1 MSDGISSAGILIK
14 RGDGSSSEAFTTIA
28 EVVDING
35 PNQTKETVELTP
47 LNAPNRYRRFGSHFR
62 DGGEVSIE
70 ANWTRDGYVDMKEDF
85 DRNVA
90 WNYQIVFPDAGATT
104 LEFAAIVTA
113 LGSAAPRDDRI
124 GMPVTFKVDGE
135 PTLSS

>member
-1 MSDGISSAGILIK
+1 MSDGISSAGIIIK
-14 RGDGSSSEAFTTIA
+14 RGDGQSSEAFTTIA

-35 PNQTKETVELTP
+35 PNMTKDTVELTP
-47 LNAPNRYRRFGSHFR
+47 LNATRRYRRFASHFR
-62 DGGEVSIE
+62 DGGEVTIE
-70 ANWTRDGYVDMKEDF
+70 ANWTRNGFVDMKEDF
-85 DRNVA
+85 DRDVT
-90 WNYQIVFPDAGATT
+90 WNYQIVFPDTGATT
-104 LEFAAIVTA
+104 LDWAGIVTA